1 MSCRRDMTYNFSE
14 RKPLLHYSDQEE
26 RANFFD
32 TEELDSSMPRR
43 KRSGK
48 QKKGKRQST
57 GKGLKG
63 VKFSK
68 GRLALRIGGYSG
80 VQRLA
85 PSQLV
90 RYIPLAKLKQAARKV
105 LAKTGGKKI
114 KRRKGRK
121 GRKGK
126 RKNTV

>member
-1 MSCRRDMTYNFSE
+1 MTYNLTE

-26 RANFFD
+26 RATFFD
-32 TEELDSSMPRR
+32 SDLLDSSMPRR
-43 KRSGK
+43 KKSGNK
-48 QKKGKRQST
+48 KKYKGKSASR
-57 GKGLKG
+57 GLKG

-90 RYIPLAKLKQAARKV
+90 RFIPLSKLKQAARKV
-105 LAKTGGKKI
+105 LQRSGGKKV
-114 KRRKGRK
+114 KRRKK
-121 GRKGK
+121 KGK
-126 RKNTV
+126 RKVKG

>member
-1 MSCRRDMTYNFSE
+1 MTFNFSE
-14 RKPLLHYSDQEE
+14 RKPLLHYSENEE
-26 RANFFD
+26 RAHFFD
-32 TEELDSSMPRR
+32 TDSIDLSMPRR

-48 QKKGKRQST
+48 TKKRKGRSA

-85 PSQLV
+85 ASQLV
-90 RYIPLAKLKQAARKV
+90 RFIPLSKLKQAARKV
-105 LAKTGGKKI
+105 LQRTGGKKTK

-121 GRKGK
+121 RKSK
-126 RKNTV
+126 V